1 MVDSDRFHD
10 FQFYFSENPV
20 VFLGYV
26 TSNPFSAE
34 YKELIKTGNVKD
46 IDNTDYER
54 WCEYIMYRGLKRLVN
69 NTFGRCF
76 HFTIQLG
83 FQIPIMM
90 LCT

>member
-1 MVDSDRFHD
+1 MK
-10 FQFYFSENPV
+10 
-20 VFLGYV
+20 
-26 TSNPFSAE
+26 TSTKCIAE

-83 FQIPIMM
+83 FQINHRIFTEIELKIMKPV
-90 LCT
+90 